1 MDKEE
6 WGDSEEEEEEG
17 DSEEEEGEG
26 DSEGEKRASGDTM
39 SEAELEKMLLQN
51 MSDEDSGVEGAGE
64 EEGETGNEKK
74 RKGGN
79 KSKRYASDNNC
90 PAHAIQ
96 CYIWHCSHSDML

>member
-6 WGDSEEEEEEG
+6 WGDSEEEEGEEK
-17 DSEEEEGEG
+17 G

-64 EEGETGNEKK
+64 EEGETGNEKT

-90 PAHAIQ
+90 PSLYSS
-96 CYIWHCSHSDML
+96 CNTMLHLALLTF